1 MTLIVPYP
9 SIFMKSPF
17 LHLVPALFLWIA
29 GSAFAQ
35 QAPIAEKTWPRSI
48 TLDEAPK
55 VEVVKEDLAARVFV
69 YRSPHYEFTCDSRLR
84 GDVVQ
89 EFGRLFEATYLINC
103 KLPLDIRPAPEPLRT
118 IFHAHLFTRFEDYMR
133 AGGMQGS
140 AGVYINSKKTL
151 MVPLR
156 SLGVKM
162 SGSGNTVLLEKN
174 SDDDNET
181 LIHEITHQMMNQWL
195 GCLRIWHVEG
205 SADYM
210 SLLDYNRFGRFDLSN
225 MNRQLKSY
233 LQKMNPEG
241 GGRSFGMVDL
251 EELMN
256 MEHERW
262 AIALAQSGAVS
273 AANYG
278 SAALLTYY
286 YYHLD
291 GAGDAANMTAFM
303 RGVENAN
310 SYEEEDALVKKHLM
324 RNRTYAQLAED
335 VKTAF
340 RKEGISITFLSAVK
354 N

>member
-1 MTLIVPYP
+1 MVLHP
-9 SIFMKSPF
+9 SIFMKPAF
-17 LHLVPALFLWIA
+17 LHLVPALFLWMA
-29 GSAFAQ
+29 GSAVAQ
-35 QAPIAEKTWPRSI
+35 QAPVAEKTWPRAI

-55 VEVVKEDLAARVFV
+55 VEVLKEDIAAKVFI
-69 YRSPHYEFTCDSRLR
+69 YRSPHYEFTCDTRLR

-89 EFGRLFEATYLINC
+89 EFGRLFEATYVMNC
-103 KLPLDIRPAPEPLRT
+103 KLPLDIKPAPEPLRT
-118 IFHAHLFTRFEDYMR
+118 IFHARLFTKFEDYR
-133 AGGMQGS
+133 RESGMSGS
-140 AGVYINSKKTL
+140 AGVYISSKKTL

-174 SDDDNET
+174 SDDDNAT

-195 GCLRIWHVEG
+195 GCLRMWHIEG
-205 SADYM
+205 SAEYM
-210 SLLDYNRFGRFDLSN
+210 EILDYNRFGRFDLTN
-225 MNRQLKSY
+225 MNRQLKGY

-241 GGRSFGMVDL
+241 GGRSFVMIDL

-256 MEHERW
+256 MESERW
-262 AIALAQSGAVS
+262 ATALAQSRVVS

-291 GAGDAANMTAFM
+291 GAGDAANMIAFM
-303 RGVENAN
+303 RGVETAN
-310 SYEEEDALVKKHLM
+310 SSEEEEALVKKHLM
-324 RNRTYAQLAED
+324 RNRTYAQFAED

-340 RKEGISITFLSAVK
+340 RKEGISITFLPAGKS
-354 N
+354 